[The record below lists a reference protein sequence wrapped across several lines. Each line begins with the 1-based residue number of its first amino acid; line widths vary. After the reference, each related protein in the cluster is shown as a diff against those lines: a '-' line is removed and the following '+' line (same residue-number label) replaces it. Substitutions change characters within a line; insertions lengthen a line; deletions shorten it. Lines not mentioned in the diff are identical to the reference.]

1 MPSLSG
7 ALQKLHIRRRS
18 DAASTPPAS
27 PSKPVTSGAGRTSVD
42 QEARGYNVPGGQSG
56 IMGSPSS
63 PATMEATA
71 HSQGGPAVGDRR
83 SSLDVS
89 GVDKS
94 LPPVPGS
101 TATNNIVG
109 NVKRRGSIPRSP
121 GKFALPTIP
130 NTPAAEA
137 LERERELTL
146 GGGHEGNQEILR
158 TPDEREGYRGIGE
171 QIVAERGIQAPQ
183 GHAAAY
189 LPATSSVAVMS
200 DDRSKSAL
208 IWRDGSQDQVINKK
222 YDLSPPQPL
231 FPITLPTADQVINGD
246 YSIVPSE
253 KHQPT
258 RQLER
263 SDGNATVTKKPWNP
277 AYVATRVLSDHPY
290 PPAATEAECA
300 AHLQR
305 HLALLPAT
313 IFSPA
318 SAHLA
323 ARAKPGRALTLQA
336 GPLVAAAQRDVELDR
351 QREELIGRLVQYEE
365 EAVASNR
372 RFEKAALL
380 ESPRPEKIWAF
391 EQVGW
396 KDRLEILDTVDITTT
411 VLEPVIQEHVT
422 PVEITYYTYII
433 NREIHKYHIYPY
445 VQPIVDPNPRV
456 MPTRHLFKDRDGNW
470 REVYGD
476 EAAEAILGKR
486 LVLDGSDGAKR
497 YTERWIEGVD
507 GVQYELLERESVT
520 VGHRAWVQ
528 RFGDR
533 PNFHTASYGNTAAG
547 SSGVMSTSST
557 GPLALNKKTNTRVP
571 KVSRESHA
579 SPLRQEVARDV
590 RGEEAVGRAL

>member
-18 DAASTPPAS
+18 DAASSPPAS
-27 PSKPVTSGAGRTSVD
+27 PSKPVTSGTGRTSID
-42 QEARGYNVPGGQSG
+42 QEARNGGYNVMGGQSG
-56 IMGSPSS
+56 NRGSPDS
-63 PATMEATA
+63 PARMEANVQ
-71 HSQGGPAVGDRR
+71 SQGGPAVGGRR
-83 SSLDVS
+83 SSLDVT
-89 GVDKS
+89 GADKN

-101 TATNNIVG
+101 SATDNNVSNI
-109 NVKRRGSIPRSP
+109 KRRGSIPRSP

-189 LPATSSVAVMS
+189 LPATSSVAVTS

-222 YDLSPPQPL
+222 YDLSPPRPL
-231 FPITLPTADQVINGD
+231 FPVTLPTADEIINGD
-246 YSIVPSE
+246 YSIIPSE
-253 KHQPT
+253 KHQGS
-258 RQLER
+258 RQLDR
-263 SDGNATVTKKPWNP
+263 TDGTATVTKKPWNP

-323 ARAKPGRALTLQA
+323 ARAKPGKALTLQA
-336 GPLVAAAQRDVELDR
+336 GPLVAASQRDVELDR
-351 QREELIGRLVQYEE
+351 QREELIARLVQYEE
-365 EAVASNR
+365 EAAASNR

-380 ESPRPEKIWAF
+380 ESPRAEKIWAF

-411 VLEPVIQEHVT
+411 VLEPVIQVSFIRILLF
-422 PVEITYYTYII
+422 PKF
-433 NREIHKYHIYPY
+433 REC
-445 VQPIVDPNPRV
+445 
-456 MPTRHLFKDRDGNW
+456 
-470 REVYGD
+470 
-476 EAAEAILGKR
+476 
-486 LVLDGSDGAKR
+486 
-497 YTERWIEGVD
+497 
-507 GVQYELLERESVT
+507 
-520 VGHRAWVQ
+520 
-528 RFGDR
+528 
-533 PNFHTASYGNTAAG
+533 
-547 SSGVMSTSST
+547 
-557 GPLALNKKTNTRVP
+557 
-571 KVSRESHA
+571 
-579 SPLRQEVARDV
+579 
-590 RGEEAVGRAL
+590 